1 MKVKDLL
8 KVLFDYQCVTLVRN
22 NLSASILFY
31 GSVCDMP
38 ESFKKFVVTSCY
50 PISSVT
56 LFIGVDEV

>member
-8 KVLFDYQCVTLVRN
+8 KVLFDDQCVTLVRN

-38 ESFKKFVVTSCY
+38 
-50 PISSVT
+50 
-56 LFIGVDEV
+56 